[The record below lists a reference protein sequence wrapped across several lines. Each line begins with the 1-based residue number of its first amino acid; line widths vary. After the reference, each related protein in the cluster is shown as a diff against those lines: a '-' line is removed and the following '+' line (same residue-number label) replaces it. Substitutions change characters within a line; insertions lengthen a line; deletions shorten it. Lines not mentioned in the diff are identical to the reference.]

1 MSFFSLLCVVVLG
14 KGETICL
21 VYQLFLG
28 LPDRSCVKSVDRL
41 FYHWRGHL
49 LYLYEYNM
57 LSRLQDEIFIV
68 VRTVVI

>member
-28 LPDRSCVKSVDRL
+28 LPDRSRVKLVDRL

-49 LYLYEYNM
+49 L
-57 LSRLQDEIFIV
+57 
-68 VRTVVI
+68 